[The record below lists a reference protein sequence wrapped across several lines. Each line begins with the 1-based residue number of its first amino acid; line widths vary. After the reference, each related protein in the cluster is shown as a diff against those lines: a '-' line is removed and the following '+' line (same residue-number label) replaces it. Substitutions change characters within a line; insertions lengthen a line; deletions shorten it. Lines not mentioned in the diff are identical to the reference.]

1 MTSSTRRVLLLIAI
15 AVIIALARSADSL
28 QGISLNADPIATF
41 TQLAKCY
48 PKKTPCQAGNLIG
61 RRLAKSTAY
70 FVVMEKGTLESGLGR
85 VKEWVEKAKSSDI
98 DNVCLMKSFKTNYKL
113 FYEIYMERVKQTC
126 TKDQED
132 EKAFESTNEE
142 NNHQEDNNESS
153 SRSVSVETPK

>member
-1 MTSSTRRVLLLIAI
+1 MTSSSRRVLLLIAI
-15 AVIIALARSADSL
+15 AAIIALARSADSL
-28 QGISLNADPIATF
+28 QGISLNSDPIATF

-48 PKKTPCQAGNLIG
+48 PKKSPCQAGTLIG

-126 TKDQED
+126 TKTEED
-132 EKAFESTNEE
+132 EKANKSTKEE
-142 NNHQEDNNESS
+142 NNHQEYKGS
-153 SRSVSVETPK
+153 SRKVSV

>member
-1 MTSSTRRVLLLIAI
+1 MTSSSRRILLLIAI
-15 AVIIALARSADSL
+15 AAIIALARSADSL

-85 VKEWVEKAKSSDI
+85 VKQWVEKAKSSDI

-113 FYEIYMERVKQTC
+113 FYEIYMERVKNTC
-126 TKDQED
+126 TKNKDKKE
-132 EKAFESTNEE
+132 FESTNDDKSSSSKD
-142 NNHQEDNNESS
+142 QTSS
-153 SRSVSVETPK
+153 SRKVSVKTSK